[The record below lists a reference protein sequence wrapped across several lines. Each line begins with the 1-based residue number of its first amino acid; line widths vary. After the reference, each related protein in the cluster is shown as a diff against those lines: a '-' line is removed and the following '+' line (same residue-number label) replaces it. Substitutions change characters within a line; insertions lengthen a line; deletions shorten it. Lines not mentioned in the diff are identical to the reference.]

1 MLAIALNSTLV
12 TAKDTMKA
20 CKVIFSFGGFV
31 LAGCAAA
38 SALAGDV
45 GATAYFLSTAVCLWL
60 AALI

>member
-1 MLAIALNSTLV
+1 M
-12 TAKDTMKA
+12 
-20 CKVIFSFGGFV
+20 KVILSIAGFA

-38 SALAGDV
+38 TGLDGDV

>member
-1 MLAIALNSTLV
+1 
-12 TAKDTMKA
+12 MKTSLGI
-20 CKVIFSFGGFV
+20 CRVIFSFGGFV

-38 SALAGDV
+38 TGLDGDV